1 MRLKVSD
8 FFRLIKVT
16 EIIMYRTGMT
26 NGNFWNVVKQKEDF
40 SELEIYA
47 QLYMDARKLENEN
60 NQILLLK
67 IGGPLV

>member
-1 MRLKVSD
+1 
-8 FFRLIKVT
+8 
-16 EIIMYRTGMT
+16 MYRTGMT